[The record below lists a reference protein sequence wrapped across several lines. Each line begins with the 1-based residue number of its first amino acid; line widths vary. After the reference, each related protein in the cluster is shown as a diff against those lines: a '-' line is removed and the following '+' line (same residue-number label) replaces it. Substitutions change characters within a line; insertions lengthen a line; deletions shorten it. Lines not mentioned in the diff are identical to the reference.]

1 MSDFNPADYQFDGET
16 EDSVRAPDP
25 VKRECLIGYSRPQP
39 HTAINQNQN
48 QNHDYTFASEDELNK
63 ILKES
68 EEEYLNKIVSAIAE
82 EERRKEKEE
91 KQKISGVIQTIK
103 VKLQKMFKLDKTNA
117 DVYETLLSI
126 IEMRE
131 LDCIISYKVDEESY
145 NTYYKVLKTIRLTS
159 DEAVFI
165 ENLLDKE

>member
-1 MSDFNPADYQFDGET
+1 MSDFNPADYQFDDET
-16 EDSVRAPDP
+16 EDSIRAPDP
-25 VKRECLIGYSRPQP
+25 VKRECLIGPQLQQP
-39 HTAINQNQN
+39 RQPIQQPEPQH
-48 QNHDYTFASEDELNK
+48 HDYTFASEDELNK

-68 EEEYLNKIVSAIAE
+68 EEEYFNKMVSAIAE
-82 EERRKEKEE
+82 EERRKIQEE
-91 KQKISGVIQTIK
+91 KQKTSGVIQSIK
-103 VKLQKMFKLDKTNA
+103 VKLQKMFTLDKKNA

-145 NTYYKVLKTIRLTS
+145 DVYYKVLKTIRLTS

>member
-1 MSDFNPADYQFDGET
+1 MSDFNPADYQFDDET

-25 VKRECLIGYSRPQP
+25 VKRECLIGYPKPHP

-48 QNHDYTFASEDELNK
+48 HDYIFASEDEINK

-68 EEEYLNKIVSAIAE
+68 EEEYLNTMVLAIAE
-82 EERRKEKEE
+82 EERKKIQEE
-91 KQKISGVIQTIK
+91 KQKTSGVIQSIK
-103 VKLQKMFKLDKTNA
+103 VKLQKMFNLDKTNA

>member
-1 MSDFNPADYQFDGET
+1 MSDFNPADYQFDDET

-25 VKRECLIGYSRPQP
+25 VKRECLIGYPRPRQP
-39 HTAINQNQN
+39 EPQHHN
-48 QNHDYTFASEDELNK
+48 YTFASEDELNK

-82 EERRKEKEE
+82 EERRKVEEE
-91 KQKISGVIQTIK
+91 KQKTSGVIQSIK
-103 VKLQKMFKLDKTNA
+103 VKLQKMFTLDKKNA

-145 NTYYKVLKTIRLTS
+145 NIYHKVLKTIRLTS